1 MGYMAGRKGPPAER
15 VMTRSTLLLG
25 AWIWACLAAAP
36 ILLYLVFV
44 AGSHGGVAVP
54 LTPSA
59 LNHALTQWASA
70 FGNRLANQIGG
81 A

>member
-1 MGYMAGRKGPPAER
+1 MGYVAGRKGTSAER

-44 AGSHGGVAVP
+44 AGSRGVGVP
-54 LTPSA
+54 LSPA
-59 LNHALTQWASA
+59 GLNQALTHWATGL
-70 FGNRLANQIGG
+70 GNKLASQIGG
-81 A
+81 GG